1 MSRVHDLIYNTFF
14 KRNSAF
20 VATCFVGAFAF
31 QISFDLGTTAWWDYH
46 NRGKQW
52 KDLRAKY
59 IQAGDSAEE

>member
-46 NRGKQW
+46 NRGRYRYSRTY
-52 KDLRAKY
+52 DRIGELE
-59 IQAGDSAEE
+59 SV